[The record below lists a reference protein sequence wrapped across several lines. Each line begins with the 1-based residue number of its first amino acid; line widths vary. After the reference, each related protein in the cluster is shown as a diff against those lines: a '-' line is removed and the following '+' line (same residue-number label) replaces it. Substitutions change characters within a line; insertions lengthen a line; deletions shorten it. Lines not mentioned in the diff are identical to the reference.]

1 MVGDIAKKM
10 DDIVNETSDF
20 GVGPDEKPTQAS
32 SQVCTAP
39 LEITRNP
46 SLQGQPKNLNDID
59 FDITQDAEKIQ
70 S

>member
-32 SQVCTAP
+32 S
-39 LEITRNP
+39 
-46 SLQGQPKNLNDID
+46 
-59 FDITQDAEKIQ
+59 
-70 S
+70 